1 MQDPFLRVSRIV
13 ENGEPIPIFKT
24 EVVKNNLNPI
34 WRPVSLKMQQFVSKA
49 STLSSLFNQM
59 HVAFLN
65 LCVYLH
71 QLSTILLL
79 AKLFASNL
87 KSATFDFYFLVFR
100 LKIIRKI
107 IKHDHHHYPFMI
119 IFYSRP

>member
-1 MQDPFLRVSRIV
+1 MSKDATICEQ
-13 ENGEPIPIFKT
+13 GK
-24 EVVKNNLNPI
+24 
-34 WRPVSLKMQQFVSKA
+34 RP
-49 STLSSLFNQM
+49 SLFIQM

-87 KSATFDFYFLVFR
+87 KSATFEFYFLVCS

-107 IKHDHHHYPFMI
+107 I
-119 IFYSRP
+119 RT